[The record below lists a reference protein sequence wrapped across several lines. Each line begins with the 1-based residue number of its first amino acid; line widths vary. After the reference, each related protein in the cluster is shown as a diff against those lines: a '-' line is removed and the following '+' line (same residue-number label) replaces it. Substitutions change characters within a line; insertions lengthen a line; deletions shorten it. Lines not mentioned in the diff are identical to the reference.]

1 MGDDSGYTPE
11 MNGEEMEKEYF
22 LFVFFVYFEFNKS
35 IFFYHPFLSLSLPF
49 SEYNLNLNLL

>member
-35 IFFYHPFLSLSLPF
+35 IFFIILFCLSPFLSL
-49 SEYNLNLNLL
+49 NIINLNLL